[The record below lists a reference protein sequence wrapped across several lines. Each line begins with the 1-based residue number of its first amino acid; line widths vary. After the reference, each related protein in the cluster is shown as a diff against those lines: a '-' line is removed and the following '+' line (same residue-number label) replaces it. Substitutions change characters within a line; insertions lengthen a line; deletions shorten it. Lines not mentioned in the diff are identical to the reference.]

1 MLIKNYTII
10 GKLRKFYGIKK
21 YLILLTFTEIKKKI
35 FNYIPW
41 YVSLYNKVIFLY
53 INNWNYKNKK
63 FLVKINNI
71 DNIKNLSFLINNKI
85 IIHNIQFKKTF
96 KNEFYYYNII
106 HFKVYNLKLFYLGKI
121 INIFENYKNFI
132 NIILL
137 NKKKKILYIS
147 FIDKNIFYIS
157 LQQKKIILNINKYL

>member
-21 YLILLTFTEIKKKI
+21 YLIILTFTEIPKKI
-35 FNYIPW
+35 FDYIPW
-41 YVSLYNKVIFLY
+41 YINSYNKIIFLY
-53 INNWNYKNKK
+53 INSWNFKNKK

-71 DNIKNLSFLINNKI
+71 NNIKNLSFLINNKI
-85 IIHNIQFKKTF
+85 IIHNIQLKK
-96 KNEFYYYNII
+96 KINNEFYYYDFINCE
-106 HFKVYNLKLFYLGKI
+106 VYNLKLFYLGKI

-137 NKKKKILYIS
+137 NKKKKLLSIS
-147 FIDKNIFYIS
+147 FINENIVYIS
-157 LQQKKIILNINKYL
+157 LQQKKIILNINNKY